1 MTCLLIPPDFFTFG
15 TLLMFKAHM
24 TRYQDDHISSVLLQW
39 TAMLMDPPVSDYPTT
54 KLLLT
59 EVVLSAFLRF
69 RQIVEAVKPDNTTP
83 YVSINVNSR
92 L

>member
-1 MTCLLIPPDFFTFG
+1 
-15 TLLMFKAHM
+15 
-24 TRYQDDHISSVLLQW
+24 
-39 TAMLMDPPVSDYPTT
+39 MLMDPPVSDYPTT